1 MRLPRLTN
9 ENYVTLL
16 KTLRRVSGLLETLLQ
31 TLITTFGVTLVLVLL
46 LIVEQRR
53 VTNGILLFEHQKSL
67 AHFASF
73 SLVILNMTLEFLI
86 HHIEPD
92 HAKSYRWSLR
102 LWLSSAAY
110 VLGIGHN
117 WQPVEHSPARSLR
130 RLQTL
135 VTFAILALALAGSM
149 QDVMREHNA
158 AWHAALLEIATQST
172 LLQLVSWLGGLL
184 FTAAAVMA
192 TQRITAYLALR
203 TREIYQQIGFEEK
216 QATGSFI
223 VKCDH
228 PGCEWRGEYDNELSA
243 EMARRGH
250 TAMHKNGMAI
260 VVTSN
265 GNGNHHH

>member
-9 ENYVTLL
+9 ENYVALL
-16 KTLRRVSGLLETLLQ
+16 KVLRRASGLLETLLQ
-31 TLITTFGVTLVLVLL
+31 TLITTFGVTVVLVLL
-46 LIVEQRR
+46 LVVEQRR
-53 VTNGILLFEHQKSL
+53 VTNGILLFEHEKSL

-86 HHIEPD
+86 HHIETT
-92 HAKSYRWSLR
+92 AAASYQWSIR
-102 LWLSSAAY
+102 LWGRAAAY
-110 VLGIGHN
+110 TLGIGKK
-117 WQPVEHSPARSLR
+117 WQPVEHSPGRSLR

-149 QDVMREHNA
+149 QDVMGEHSA
-158 AWHAALLEIATQST
+158 AWHVALMEIATQST

-192 TQRITAYLALR
+192 TQRITAYLAIR

-216 QATGSFI
+216 PATGSFI
-223 VKCDH
+223 VTCDH
-228 PGCEWRGEYDNELSA
+228 CEWGGEYDNELSA

-250 TAMHKNGMAI
+250 LAMHKNGAALVI
-260 VVTSN
+260 KAN
-265 GNGNHHH
+265 GNGKHH